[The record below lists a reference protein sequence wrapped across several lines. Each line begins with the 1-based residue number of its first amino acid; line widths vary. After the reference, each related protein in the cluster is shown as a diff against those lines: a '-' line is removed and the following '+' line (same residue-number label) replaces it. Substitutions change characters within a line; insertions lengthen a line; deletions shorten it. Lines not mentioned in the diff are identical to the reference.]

1 MKNYFN
7 IFSQIK
13 FFCDPLQ
20 MEDFFKQ
27 FKVEFDFNKV
37 KEFYKKDIPNFD
49 LMLKIH
55 EVEYPQNNSELC
67 TFLFKMLE
75 LFFKSMNYSSVLYKT
90 DAQALVKKY
99 PKLHQYIQERF
110 DNHEYKL
117 AQDGFFTDPGCFN
130 TLKYENVMDDGIDT
144 VALKLLTNECLQT
157 FMGKDYHEFLR
168 ECCIK
173 GDLIKQ

>member
-1 MKNYFN
+1 MKDYFN

-20 MEDFFKQ
+20 MKDFFKQ

-67 TFLFKMLE
+67 TFLLKCL
-75 LFFKSMNYSSVLYKT
+75 S
-90 DAQALVKKY
+90 
-99 PKLHQYIQERF
+99 
-110 DNHEYKL
+110 
-117 AQDGFFTDPGCFN
+117 CF
-130 TLKYENVMDDGIDT
+130 
-144 VALKLLTNECLQT
+144 
-157 FMGKDYHEFLR
+157 
-168 ECCIK
+168 
-173 GDLIKQ
+173 LIA